1 MQWLSDAT
9 QGVPDGRMCRSEVV
23 RLYQS
28 MRELLESARSAAQ
41 DYERCERQLIALR
54 LKAESL
60 GGSNVAATH
69 GPGAHDGLERRV
81 VTLADMGRE
90 LGARMARDEQV
101 MDLACDV
108 LFGSDRDHDEHGG
121 LAALVGCDEDGEDR
135 FWAVTALWWHYL
147 QSMPWDEVAG
157 MLHYSVA
164 HVKREAYAAMDIAD
178 GYGLAAVIA
187 GRGIAED
194 DTR

>member
-1 MQWLSDAT
+1 
-9 QGVPDGRMCRSEVV
+9 MCRSEVV
-23 RLYQS
+23 PLYQS
-28 MRELLESARSAAQ
+28 MRELLEAARSAAQ

-54 LKAESL
+54 LRAESL

-147 QSMPWDEVAG
+147 QGMPWSEVADMVG
-157 MLHYSVA
+157 YSER
-164 HVKREAYAAMDIAD
+164 HVRREAYAAIDVAD
-178 GYGLAAVIA
+178 ACGLAATIE
-187 GRGIAED
+187 GRGFAED
-194 DTR
+194 VLP